1 MIFFLLSPFTIVLIF
16 LRCYFDNRKKPLHST
31 FSKGLIWADEAASE
45 QGPRAAVQRPG
56 ACVTQGVGAL
66 FHSWSQCFSQTLWW
80 HLPREAEATCQD
92 PGTVLPTW
100 LLATSTNHMREEPH
114 SPGKHGK
121 ATTSLPHGSLSKS
134 DCPYLNLAFFTTK
147 PEKSLCFSFLF

>member
-1 MIFFLLSPFTIVLIF
+1 MLENDCMELQQKSKGCQPWQVEVEMIFFLLPPFTILIF

-80 HLPREAEATCQD
+80 HLPREAEATCQH

-100 LLATSTNHMREEPH
+100 LLATSTNHE
-114 SPGKHGK
+114 GG
-121 ATTSLPHGSLSKS
+121 TTLPRKTCES
-134 DCPYLNLAFFTTK
+134 DHLPPTRVLK
-147 PEKSLCFSFLF
+147 